1 MNEHPTQRDW
11 VRQAMD
17 TYEAPLVRYAA
28 RHTGNLDLAR
38 DIVQDT
44 FLRLCSA
51 EPEQIGDYLAPWLYR
66 VCRNRALDVMK
77 KERRMQPLAEGQA
90 ERQASPTRNPRAE
103 AADAETGGLLRTAMA
118 ALPDKQQEVF
128 RLKFQDQLSYQEI
141 SDVTGFPLN
150 NVRYLIHTALK
161 ALREQLR
168 GQLDLAGG
176 VH

>member
-90 ERQASPTRNPRAE
+90 
-103 AADAETGGLLRTAMA
+103 